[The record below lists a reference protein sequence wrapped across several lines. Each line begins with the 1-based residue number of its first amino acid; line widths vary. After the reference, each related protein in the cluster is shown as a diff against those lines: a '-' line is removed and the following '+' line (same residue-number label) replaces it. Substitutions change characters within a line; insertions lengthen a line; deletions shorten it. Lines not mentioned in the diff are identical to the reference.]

1 VDKTEKSQTELF
13 DADGCLTDEGLRA
26 LTNGAL
32 DELGRLEAAEHLA
45 YCDRCLARYT
55 ALPELQ
61 EALQDP
67 LQAPPRDL
75 TGPVMRG
82 IWARLVQNVYG
93 RVAVAGVAAALAL
106 GLWQVGAFDLI
117 FTGSKYLANYT
128 EKTTAA
134 AAQQDDAWE
143 APTDALVQQSLGRLV
158 DAWGSL
164 LEAQTPQREPA
175 FAADDASNEHDQS
188 EETEL

>member
-1 VDKTEKSQTELF
+1 LF
-13 DADGCLTDEGLRA
+13 DADGCLTDAGLLA
-26 LTNGAL
+26 LTNGTL

-61 EALQDP
+61 EA

-128 EKTTAA
+128 
-134 AAQQDDAWE
+134 
-143 APTDALVQQSLGRLV
+143 
-158 DAWGSL
+158 
-164 LEAQTPQREPA
+164 
-175 FAADDASNEHDQS
+175 
-188 EETEL
+188 

>member
-1 VDKTEKSQTELF
+1 VDKTNPSQTALF
-13 DADGCLTDEGLRA
+13 DADGCLTDAGLLA
-26 LTNGAL
+26 LTNGTL

-55 ALPELQ
+55 ALSELQ

-117 FTGSKYLANYT
+117 FTGSEYLASYT
-128 EKTTAA
+128 EKAA
-134 AAQQDDAWE
+134 ASTVQENDVWE

-164 LEAQTPQREPA
+164 LEAQTPQREPD
-175 FAADDASNEHDQS
+175 FAADQTNDESNQS